1 MVDSSGLRRG
11 QQTANALFGNQASVL
26 VGDFLYSRAFQ
37 MMVELKELRILDVL
51 ANATNT
57 IAEGEVLQLMNC
69 NNPDTN
75 EADYME
81 VIYRKTAKLFEAG
94 TRIGAIL
101 AAQDETMEQAL
112 VSYGRHLG
120 QAFQLVDD
128 ALDYDATPEEFGKN
142 IGDDLAE
149 GKPTL
154 PLIYAMAHGSA
165 AERHMIRE
173 AIETGGTRN
182 LTSIQLA
189 IETSGGLRYTAER
202 AREEVDIAISALAP
216 LPPSKFRDGLIEP
229 RPVRHPPPLLGR
241 ASTLRGRVPI
251 STTASGGD
259 VAVEIGTRPRFVSSC
274 ARRLRGGAAAPASRA
289 ADSFLPLG
297 VRHAVDELARRV
309 QVDLE
314 AALAGRLD
322 EPLAQAV
329 AAEPRES
336 HELDVLHVL
345 ALVEVTKQT
354 AEHRRLELG
363 LLALAESAR
372 VIRVLLPLMCSSL
385 RSPAC
390 AALITRCRR
399 PAPPR

>member
-1 MVDSSGLRRG
+1 V
-11 QQTANALFGNQASVL
+11 FGNQASVL

-37 MMVELKELRILDVL
+37 MMVELKEIRIMDVL

-69 NNPDTN
+69 NNPDIS

-101 AAQDETMEQAL
+101 AQQNADVEQAL
-112 VSYGRHLG
+112 VTYGRHLG

-128 ALDYDATPEEFGKN
+128 ALDYAASPEEFGKN

-154 PLIYAMAHGSA
+154 PLIYALAHGTA

-202 AREEVDIAISALAP
+202 AREEVAVAVKALAP
-216 LPPSKFRDGLIEP
+216 LPASKFRDGL
-229 RPVRHPPPLLGR
+229 
-241 ASTLRGRVPI
+241 
-251 STTASGGD
+251 
-259 VAVEIGTRPRFVSSC
+259 
-274 ARRLRGGAAAPASRA
+274 
-289 ADSFLPLG
+289 
-297 VRHAVDELARRV
+297 
-309 QVDLE
+309 VDLAQF
-314 AALAGRLD
+314 AA
-322 EPLAQAV
+322 
-329 AAEPRES
+329 
-336 HELDVLHVL
+336 
-345 ALVEVTKQT
+345 
-354 AEHRRLELG
+354 HRRF
-363 LLALAESAR
+363 
-372 VIRVLLPLMCSSL
+372 
-385 RSPAC
+385 
-390 AALITRCRR
+390 
-399 PAPPR
+399 